1 MYDPFFSWHLDIP
14 IVIGLVAVECI
25 YVLLVRRLWHK
36 AGHYNMPSAWSWS
49 IGVAVIFIALESP
62 LDTIAEQR
70 LLSAHMLQ
78 HELLLTIAPTLLLL
92 GLFPRLV
99 APVTRAV
106 FKPLLRNRYTYPL
119 LRVIFSP
126 YCTLA
131 IWLLCLYTWH
141 LPSLYL
147 LALQSDAIHRVEHL
161 SFVTAGLLFWLPIIE
176 PVPGLTKMRPLA
188 KLGYLALGQ
197 LGTVPLVAALFWSPT
212 LLYSYYASKLPL
224 WGISHISD
232 QQWAGLVMMII
243 DMLAALTAV
252 CWITL
257 KALAWAEW
265 QDNRPRPLHV
275 SPSSHDR

>member
-1 MYDPFFSWHLDIP
+1 MYNPFFSWHLDIP
-14 IVIGLVAVECI
+14 IVIGLLAAECI

-36 AGHYNMPSAWSWS
+36 AGHYDMRSAWSWS
-49 IGVAVIFIALESP
+49 IGVAVILIALESP

-106 FKPLLRNRYTYPL
+106 FM
-119 LRVIFSP
+119 
-126 YCTLA
+126 
-131 IWLLCLYTWH
+131 
-141 LPSLYL
+141 
-147 LALQSDAIHRVEHL
+147 DHL

-188 KLGYLALGQ
+188 KLAYLALGQ

-212 LLYSYYASKLPL
+212 LLYPYYASKLPL
-224 WGISHISD
+224 WGISHLSD
-232 QQWAGLVMMII
+232 QQWAGLVMMIV

>member
-14 IVIGLVAVECI
+14 IVIGFLAAECI

-126 YCTLA
+126 YCALGL
-131 IWLLCLYTWH
+131 WLICLYTWH

-147 LALQSDAIHRVEHL
+147 NLTRFTVWSISALSRLACCSGCQSSSR
-161 SFVTAGLLFWLPIIE
+161 
-176 PVPGLTKMRPLA
+176 
-188 KLGYLALGQ
+188 YLDSQRCGHSQ
-197 LGTVPLVAALFWSPT
+197 
-212 LLYSYYASKLPL
+212 
-224 WGISHISD
+224 I
-232 QQWAGLVMMII
+232 
-243 DMLAALTAV
+243 
-252 CWITL
+252 
-257 KALAWAEW
+257 
-265 QDNRPRPLHV
+265 
-275 SPSSHDR
+275 